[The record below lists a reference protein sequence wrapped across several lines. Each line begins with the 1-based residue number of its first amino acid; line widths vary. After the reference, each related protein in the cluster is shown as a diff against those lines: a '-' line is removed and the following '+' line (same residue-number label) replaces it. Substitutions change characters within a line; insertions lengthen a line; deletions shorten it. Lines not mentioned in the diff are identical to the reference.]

1 MTHPTHLGFK
11 LFFGVYAFYHIGVS
25 IRSIDQR
32 DTIIHMLERI
42 HNQKKL
48 T

>member
-1 MTHPTHLGFK
+1 MGNYPHLGFK
-11 LFFGVYAFYHIGVS
+11 IFFGVCAFFHFQIA
-25 IRSIDQR
+25 IHAIDQR

>member
-1 MTHPTHLGFK
+1 MGNYPHLGFK
-11 LFFGVYAFYHIGVS
+11 IFFGVCAYLHFQFQFGILD
-25 IRSIDQR
+25 RQ
-32 DTIIHMLERI
+32 DTTIHMLEKI